1 MNRSSRQ
8 AFYATVLLLAS
19 VIVFGV
25 ASPSHQGNEPSSYV
39 YDVRIETDRDAVKTG
54 ESFTATV
61 YLYNPGDR
69 DILLEPIRQC
79 TLSGNSVHDPQPVS
93 CVVNIDYVAG
103 AKIRIGAHDKAMFI
117 RQVFTPEYPGSF
129 TISCL
134 SARKTVTI
142 TGYKEVALNSTGI
155 SLVIEPS
162 RTDLKDRDYV
172 EFNLVIKNDNPYPVK
187 VPVFDKFS
195 YSLTPNSPIGTMYI
209 EWVWSYFE
217 VEAESQRTVWKDSF
231 LVRYPGFSLYY
242 YVDGVTSSLE
252 IEVGRR

>member
-1 MNRSSRQ
+1 MNRSARQ
-8 AFYATVLLLAS
+8 VFYAAVILLAS
-19 VIVFGV
+19 VVIFGV
-25 ASPSHQGNEPSSYV
+25 ASPGHTGNDAASYV
-39 YDVRIETDRDAVKTG
+39 YDVRIETDRDAVKIG

-69 DILLEPIRQC
+69 DILLKPIRQF

-93 CVVNIDYVAG
+93 CAVNIDYVAG

-155 SLVIEPS
+155 SLVIKPS

-172 EFNLVIKNDNPYPVK
+172 ENKLVIINDNPYPVK
-187 VPVFDKFS
+187 IPVFNKLS
-195 YSLTPNSPIGTMYI
+195 YSLTP
-209 EWVWSYFE
+209 
-217 VEAESQRTVWKDSF
+217 DSH
-231 LVRYPGFSLYY
+231 RYNIY
-242 YVDGVTSSLE
+242 
-252 IEVGRR
+252 

>member
-1 MNRSSRQ
+1 MNRSARQ
-8 AFYATVLLLAS
+8 VFYAAVIILAS
-19 VIVFGV
+19 VVIFGV
-25 ASPSHQGNEPSSYV
+25 ASPGHTGNDAASYV
-39 YDVRIETDRDAVKTG
+39 YDVRIETERDAVKIG

-79 TLSGNSVHDPQPVS
+79 TLGGNSVYEPEPVS
-93 CVVNIDYVAG
+93 CIVNIDYVAG
-103 AKIRIGAHDKAMFI
+103 ARIRIVAHDRAVFL

-134 SARKTVTI
+134 GARKTVTI

-195 YSLTPNSPIGTMYI
+195 YGLTPDSPIGTMYI
-209 EWVWSYFE
+209 EWAWKYFE
-217 VEAESQRTVWKDSF
+217 VEAESQRIVWKDSF

>member
-1 MNRSSRQ
+1 MNRFGGQ
-8 AFYATVLLLAS
+8 IFYATVLLLAS

-25 ASPSHQGNEPSSYV
+25 ASRGSLSNEPSSYV
-39 YDVRIETDRDAVKTG
+39 YDVRIETDRDAIRIG
-54 ESFTATV
+54 ESFTAMV
-61 YLYNPGDR
+61 YLYNPGDG
-69 DILLEPIRQC
+69 DILLEPIRQF
-79 TLSGNSVHDPQPVS
+79 TFSGNSVFGPEPVS
-93 CVVNIDYVAG
+93 CVVNADYPG
-103 AKIRIGAHDKAMFI
+103 GTKIRIGAHDRGVFL
-117 RQVFTPEYPGSF
+117 RQTFTPEYPGPF
-129 TISCL
+129 TITCL
-134 SARKTVTI
+134 SVRKTVTI
-142 TGYKEVALNSTGI
+142 TGYKEVTMNSTGI

-162 RTDLKDRDYV
+162 RIDLKDRDYV

-209 EWVWSYFE
+209 DWVWSYFE